1 MLEQSNRLNNS
12 SGTLRLF
19 LVLLFSFSISTL
31 FAQIPSDLSKV
42 KSAQITDAQ
51 LSQFLAQAQASGMTE
66 EQVVQDFQRRGLP
79 EAELQVLATRLKG
92 IMGGSSTVK
101 GGDNGDEKSVVQN
114 KRSYKG
120 ETTKFKAQENPSR
133 VFGADLFSG
142 SEPLFVPNFKMAT
155 PKNYELGPEDELQ
168 LEIYGNNIS
177 SQKLVVSPDGFI
189 NVKYAGPINV
199 NGSSIEKA
207 AEIIYSRLLKFY
219 PTLANGTTK
228 LQLTLGSVRSIQVT
242 IVGAVKKPGTITLPS
257 VASLFN
263 ALYASGGPLENGSFR
278 NIELI
283 RNNKTIANA
292 DLYAFLLKGDQS
304 ANLGLRD
311 NDVIRIPFATI
322 QVVLEGGL
330 NRTGIFEVKK
340 EESFQDALNFA
351 GGFRKSAFRGRVSG
365 TRFTD
370 VEMKVIDVAKD
381 DFGSFKLTHGDSLYI
396 DSVVNRF
403 ENRVIIT
410 GAVFKPGAYALNN
423 QMELKDLINKAEG
436 VKEDAFTGRV
446 NIFRVREDLTEE
458 VESIDLRPILSGK
471 QSFILRKEDS
481 LHVVSVIDLKDNLEV
496 SISGPVRNPGNFN
509 YIDSMTLQGLILQAG
524 GFSDNA
530 AAVGIEIGRRKE
542 GIDPSQKG
550 ANTSEIIRVAI
561 TKELN
566 QVGADVQLRP
576 YDRVSIKT
584 DPSKLKQIS
593 VRLSGELLFAGQYT
607 LENPDERISSLL
619 KRAGGPLPYADIEGA
634 KLLRKTPKADTAQL
648 RRLAASQLKSENKD
662 SVELDQAVLEET
674 TDVALNLKK
683 ALGNPG
689 SVEDVILQDGDEL
702 VVPRFNNTIVIRGA
716 VLNPITVQFDEKRGL
731 NGYVSFSGGY
741 SSKAAKSRTFVVY
754 PNGSSSRTHSFL
766 GIRAYPKIKPGSQV
780 FVPEKPESK
789 GLDTSKLGVLVSA
802 LTAITTTAVLLF
814 R

>member
-1 MLEQSNRLNNS
+1 MLEQPHRLNNS

-19 LVLLFSFSISTL
+19 LVLLFSLSISTL

-51 LSQFLAQAQASGMTE
+51 LSQFLGQAQASGMTE
-66 EQVVQDFQRRGLP
+66 EQVVQDLQRRGLP
-79 EAELQVLATRLKG
+79 ESEMQVLATRLKG
-92 IMGGSSTVK
+92 MMGGSFTVK
-101 GGDNGDEKSVVQN
+101 GGDNGNEQSVADN

-120 ETTKFKAQENPSR
+120 ETTKFKAEENPSR
-133 VFGADLFSG
+133 VFGAELFSG

-189 NVKYAGPINV
+189 NIKYAGPINV

-219 PTLANGTTK
+219 PTLATGTTK

-283 RNNKTIANA
+283 RNNKIIANA

-396 DSVVNRF
+396 ESVVNRF

-471 QSFILRKEDS
+471 QSFMLRKEDS
-481 LHVVSVIDLKDNLEV
+481 LHVVSVIDLKDRLKV
-496 SISGPVRNPGNFN
+496 SINGPVRAPGDFK

-524 GFSDNA
+524 GFSDDA
-530 AAVGIEIGRRKE
+530 AAVGIEIGRRRE
-542 GIDPSQKG
+542 GIDPSVKG
-550 ANTSEIIRVAI
+550 VNTSEIIKIEI
-561 TKELN
+561 TKDL
-566 QVGADVQLRP
+566 AQLGKDILLKP
-576 YDRVSIKT
+576 YDRVSVKA
-584 DPSKLKQIS
+584 DPSKAKQMS
-593 VRLSGELLFAGQYT
+593 VNLTGEVLFKGQYT

-619 KRAGGPLPYADIEGA
+619 KRAGGTLPYADVPGA
-634 KLLRKTPKADTAQL
+634 RLIREKIKSDTDQIS
-648 RRLAASQLKSENKD
+648 RLAEAQLKSENLGILKVD
-662 SVELDQAVLEET
+662 QSILKATSSIALD
-674 TDVALNLKK
+674 LKK
-683 ALGNPG
+683 AIENPG
-689 SVEDVILQDGDEL
+689 SIDDIILQDGDQLE
-702 VVPRFNNTIVIRGA
+702 VPKISNIISINGA
-716 VLNPITVQFDEKRGL
+716 VLSSLSVQYDENKQL
-731 NGYVSFSGGY
+731 NDYVSLAGGY
-741 SSKAAKSRTFVVY
+741 SKSANKKGAFVIY
-754 PNGSSSRTHSFL
+754 PNGSSSQIKSFL
-766 GIRAYPKIKPGSQV
+766 GIKHYPRVKPGSQV
-780 FVPEKPESK
+780 FVPEKLESK
-789 GLDTSKLGVLVSA
+789 GLDPSKLGVLISA